1 MKKIA
6 YILFGLAVLL
16 FGAMCAHVAY
26 AFRDIVC
33 GMQHLGYSAPPS
45 VAFLYAIPYL
55 VLIAAAVT
63 VGAVFLKKASK

>member
-16 FGAMCAHVAY
+16 FGMMCAHVAY
-26 AFRDIVC
+26 TYRDIVC

-45 VAFLYAIPYL
+45 VAFLYAIPYFAL
-55 VLIAAAVT
+55 IAVSVLIGV
-63 VGAVFLKKASK
+63 VLLKKAKK